1 MGCHSLQGCGSSLEE
16 LSILFEIKYVA
27 SALLIMMGSMDC
39 LTTVIGT
46 LYFGTVELNPFI
58 AGLLSASVP
67 AFVAIKL
74 AITLGVAL
82 VFVFAE
88 RMLLKTPNKD
98 SRSFRLSMDVLRAT
112 FLGLVLFLG
121 IVVANNIS
129 VIIRLLL

>member
-1 MGCHSLQGCGSSLEE
+1 M
-16 LSILFEIKYVA
+16 FEIKYVA